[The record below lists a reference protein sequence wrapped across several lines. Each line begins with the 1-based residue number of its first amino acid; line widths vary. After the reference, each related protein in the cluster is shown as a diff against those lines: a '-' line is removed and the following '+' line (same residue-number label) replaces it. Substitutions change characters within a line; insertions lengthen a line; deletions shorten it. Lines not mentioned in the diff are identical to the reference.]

1 MAESTYQELQ
11 AAVVSLACEDYLNL
25 LSGFGLSAYDPTCP
39 PCVSIEELEEFFTGQ
54 DFYLFSDLDGN
65 ALMQKIREFAKT
77 MIVKFNIKKISRNLW
92 GCYNVE
98 DESES
103 IIDGSVF
110 HKKHDAIEHAA
121 SLNKL
126 SVFYYQKCRTRDG
139 LR

>member
-1 MAESTYQELQ
+1 MVESACQELQ
-11 AAVVSLACEDYLNL
+11 AAVISLACEDYLNL
-25 LSGFGLSAYDPTCP
+25 LSGFALSAYDPACP
-39 PCVSIEELEEFFTGQ
+39 PFVNIEELEKFFTGQ

-77 MIVKFNIKKISRNLW
+77 MVVKFNIKKISRNRW
-92 GCYNVE
+92 GCYKVG

-103 IIDGSVF
+103 IIDGSVC
-110 HKKHDAIEHAA
+110 HKKHDAIEYAA